1 MYICKYVICNSS
13 KMNVCC
19 RHFSLIT
26 ISLTYVLRTEV
37 TNRAETSES
46 SDHRVNTEMLK
57 LQLKV
62 RAEINTFADFTT
74 SPQCKST
81 ESQLEEKSCH
91 QVCWTPVVSIYE
103 WNDSEN
109 KWIQVRSNLSKS
121 KINTYMIVYCS
132 LCVDWLLDLIL
143 MGTL

>member
-1 MYICKYVICNSS
+1 
-13 KMNVCC
+13 MNVCC

-81 ESQLEEKSCH
+81 ESQPEEKSCH

-143 MGTL
+143 KGHAVVLFPFNSKF

>member
-1 MYICKYVICNSS
+1 
-13 KMNVCC
+13 MNVCC

-26 ISLTYVLRTEV
+26 ISLTLVLRPEV

-74 SPQCKST
+74 SPQCKSN
-81 ESQLEEKSCH
+81 ESQLEEKLCH
-91 QVCWTPVVSIYE
+91 RVCWTPVVSIYE

-109 KWIQVRSNLSKS
+109 KWNQVRSNLSKS

-132 LCVDWLLDLIL
+132 LCVDWLLYLIL
-143 MGTL
+143 KGHAVVLFPFNSKF

>member
-1 MYICKYVICNSS
+1 
-13 KMNVCC
+13 MNVCC

-26 ISLTYVLRTEV
+26 ISLTYVLRPEV

-103 WNDSEN
+103 
-109 KWIQVRSNLSKS
+109 
-121 KINTYMIVYCS
+121 
-132 LCVDWLLDLIL
+132 
-143 MGTL
+143 

>member
-1 MYICKYVICNSS
+1 
-13 KMNVCC
+13 MNVCC

-26 ISLTYVLRTEV
+26 ISRTLVLRPEV

-74 SPQCKST
+74 SPQCKSN
-81 ESQLEEKSCH
+81 ESQLEEKLCH
-91 QVCWTPVVSIYE
+91 RVCWTPVVSIYE
-103 WNDSEN
+103 
-109 KWIQVRSNLSKS
+109 
-121 KINTYMIVYCS
+121 
-132 LCVDWLLDLIL
+132 
-143 MGTL
+143 

>member
-1 MYICKYVICNSS
+1 
-13 KMNVCC
+13 MNVCC

-143 MGTL
+143 KGHAVVLFPFNSKF